1 MAEYASCVGRKLS
14 RQEISDDVTRLGW
27 RYNLGL
33 VRTSIRVGS
42 LAQAAEVAQA
52 VTALAGDSADGS
64 LSPCHARTTG
74 TFATGVAWLSWTSA
88 RRRDPDRRHPD
99 RRQPRYRARSGAA
112 LWITATSVRER
123 LMSTVPPIEDPGHAD
138 ATSEAHDPAH
148 DPAPGEARAPE
159 ASEAHDQAPGEARAP
174 ETGETWVA
182 LLHRP
187 GRAAPRT
194 GACLPT
200 RGSVRTY
207 SSSAGC
213 RRPVTW
219 WRPGR

>member
-1 MAEYASCVGRKLS
+1 
-14 RQEISDDVTRLGW
+14 
-27 RYNLGL
+27 
-33 VRTSIRVGS
+33 
-42 LAQAAEVAQA
+42 
-52 VTALAGDSADGS
+52 
-64 LSPCHARTTG
+64 
-74 TFATGVAWLSWTSA
+74 
-88 RRRDPDRRHPD
+88 
-99 RRQPRYRARSGAA
+99 
-112 LWITATSVRER
+112 
-123 LMSTVPPIEDPGHAD
+123 MSTVPPIEDPGHAD

-187 GRAAPRT
+187 GPAAPRT